1 MKNSYLFFLNRQ
13 LSGARILADGKSA
26 AFILNKNPAPKPK
39 LSPRKEA
46 GTYPVK
52 SVTYSEY
59 FLLYWIDLVG
69 KKLNHL
75 WSAQCVSPKLKLS
88 PEKRKVQ

>member
-46 GTYPVK
+46 GTLTKVR
-52 SVTYSEY
+52 SILNIFY
-59 FLLYWIDLVG
+59 F
-69 KKLNHL
+69 
-75 WSAQCVSPKLKLS
+75 VSIL
-88 PEKRKVQ
+88 